1 MNRESYEQLTQDN
14 INIIVQVI
22 VPNGAGHITEHRLRA
37 ALEKISQQAFEAGR
51 VYALMSLMS
60 TEEAAAHYGI
70 SESRMTRIIAKR
82 HERFGV
88 GMKVGKR
95 AWLVTSDELPALEP
109 MNRGVRARK

>member
-1 MNRESYEQLTQDN
+1 MNREDYEQMIASDIETLVDSMSGN
-14 INIIVQVI
+14 IT
-22 VPNGAGHITEHRLRA
+22 AHRLRF
-37 ALEKISQQAFEAGR
+37 ALDKIAKQAFEHGR
-51 VYALMSLMS
+51 TYALMSLMS

-70 SESRMTRIIAKR
+70 SESRMTRIIAQR

-95 AWLVTSDELPALEP
+95 AWLVTRDELPSLEP